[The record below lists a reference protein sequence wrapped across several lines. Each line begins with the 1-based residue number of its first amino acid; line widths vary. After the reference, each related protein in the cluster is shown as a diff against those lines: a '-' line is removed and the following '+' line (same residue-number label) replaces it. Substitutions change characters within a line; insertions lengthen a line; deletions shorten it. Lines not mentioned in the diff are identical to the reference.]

1 MTDSKIIVLGATGYI
16 GSATVKT
23 LAQQKAN
30 ITAGV
35 RDPSKAQDLLNAGA
49 QVIKADMG
57 QSQSELATILANYDH
72 LYVVTPGHID
82 RTNLTLNAIRAAK
95 QANIKY
101 ILVVSI
107 TAADNLEILFGRQFN
122 PIEKELKS
130 SQLTYGL
137 LRLPMFIDNV
147 WGNAEAI
154 KTHDT
159 FYGPIDGSKKFI
171 TVAVQDAALAATQI
185 LQNPK
190 NHANKTYT
198 ITSDLNTSDEQ
209 ALSYTQS
216 LGRKI
221 KYVNGGY
228 EGTKQALLKFMP
240 EWQVDGVLELYK
252 LVESQDQSQVTYT
265 NDFKQITGQEPTT
278 HEKWMQ
284 QFSKAF

>member
-1 MTDSKIIVLGATGYI
+1 MAPKIIVLGSTGYI

-35 RDPSKAQDLLNAGA
+35 RDPSKAQELVNAGA
-49 QVIKADMG
+49 KVIKADMG
-57 QSQSELATILANYDH
+57 LKQTELASILANYDH

-82 RTNLTLNAIRAAK
+82 RTNLTLNAIKAAK

-107 TAADNLEILFGRQFN
+107 PPADNLNILFGRQFT

-130 SQLTYGL
+130 SGLTYGL
-137 LRLPMFIDNV
+137 LRLPMFVDNI

-154 KTHDT
+154 KTQNT
-159 FYGPIDGSKKFI
+159 FYGPIDGSKKFV
-171 TVAVQDAALAATQI
+171 TVAVQDAALAAAVI
-185 LQNPK
+185 LQNPT

-198 ITSDLNTSDEQ
+198 LTSDFSSSDEQ
-209 ALSYTQS
+209 AQFYTQA
-216 LGRKI
+216 LGRTI
-221 KYVNGGY
+221 KYVSGGY
-228 EGTKQALLKFMP
+228 EATKQALLKFMP
-240 EWQVDGVLELYK
+240 EWQVDGILELYK
-252 LVESQDQSQVTYT
+252 LVENQDASQTTFT
-265 NDFKQITGQEPTT
+265 NDFKKITGQEPTT
-278 HEKWMQ
+278 HAKWMQ